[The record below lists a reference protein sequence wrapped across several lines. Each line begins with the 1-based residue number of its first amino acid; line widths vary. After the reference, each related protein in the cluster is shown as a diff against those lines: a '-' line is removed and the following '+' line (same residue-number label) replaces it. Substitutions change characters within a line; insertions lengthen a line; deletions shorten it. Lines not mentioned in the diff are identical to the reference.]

1 MHVVVRLLSIKNLI
15 IFYAFTSLLS
25 FAQGENLL
33 IQQYNKGPV
42 LDDVYSKWTIYL
54 GSRLNYLNTDL
65 EGTNPIFSLGGLTEV
80 QLNFSK
86 TFGFIIG
93 FGNTTISY
101 KYDYPNS
108 FAKDRLDYFVLPI
121 GVRLNPTKKVSFSF
135 GAIHNFFNNGE
146 NKVSE
151 NNIIVKKEYE
161 KLYFENSFGGFTQI
175 GFYFLKNF
183 YGFINYR
190 WATKYSSPLAEKSN
204 NNIGFQLGLA
214 YKIWSSK
221 LKR

>member
-1 MHVVVRLLSIKNLI
+1 MHVVVRLLSFKNLI
-15 IFYAFTSLLS
+15 IVYVLS
-25 FAQGENLL
+25 SFLTFAQGENLL

-42 LDDVYSKWTIYL
+42 LDDVYSRWSIYL

-65 EGTNPIFSLGGLTEV
+65 EGTNPILSFGGLTEV
-80 QLNFSK
+80 QLNISK

-93 FGNTTISY
+93 FGNTAISY
-101 KYDYPNS
+101 KYDYQNS

-135 GAIHNFFNNGE
+135 GALYNFFNKGE

-151 NNIIVKKEYE
+151 NDVIVKKEYE
-161 KLYFENSFGGFTQI
+161 KLDLENSFGGFTQI

-183 YGFINYR
+183 YGFINFR
-190 WATKYSSPLAEKSN
+190 WATKYNSPLAKKSN
-204 NNIGFQLGLA
+204 NNNGFQLGLA

-221 LKR
+221 IKR

>member
-1 MHVVVRLLSIKNLI
+1 MHVLVRLLSLKNSI
-15 IFYAFTSLLS
+15 IFYVLTSFLT

-33 IQQYNKGPV
+33 IQQYNKGPA
-42 LDDVYSKWTIYL
+42 LDDVYSRWTIYL

-65 EGTNPIFSLGGLTEV
+65 EGTIPILSLGGLTEI
-80 QLNFSK
+80 QLNISK

-93 FGNTTISY
+93 FGNTAISY
-101 KYDYPNS
+101 KYDYQNS

-135 GAIHNFFNNGE
+135 GAIYNFFNKGE
-146 NKVSE
+146 NKLSE
-151 NNIIVKKEYE
+151 NDVILKKEYE
-161 KLYFENSFGGFTQI
+161 KLDFENSLGGFTQI

-190 WATKYSSPLAEKSN
+190 WATKYNSPLAKKSN
-204 NNIGFQLGLA
+204 NNNGFQLGLA

-221 LKR
+221 RKR

>member
-1 MHVVVRLLSIKNLI
+1 MHVVVRLLSFKNLI
-15 IFYAFTSLLS
+15 IVYVLS
-25 FAQGENLL
+25 SFLTFAQGENLL

-42 LDDVYSKWTIYL
+42 LDDVYSRWSIYL

-65 EGTNPIFSLGGLTEV
+65 ENTSPVLSLGGLTEV
-80 QLNFSK
+80 QFNISK

-93 FGNTTISY
+93 FGNTAISY
-101 KYDYPNS
+101 EYDYPNS

-121 GVRLNPTKKVSFSF
+121 GVRLNPTKKISFSF
-135 GAIHNFFNNGE
+135 GAIYNFFNKGE

-161 KLYFENSFGGFTQI
+161 KLDFENSFGGFTQI

-190 WATKYSSPLAEKSN
+190 WATKFSSPLAEKSN
-204 NNIGFQLGLA
+204 NNNGFQLGLA

-221 LKR
+221 IKR

>member
-1 MHVVVRLLSIKNLI
+1 MHIVVRLLSFKNI
-15 IFYAFTSLLS
+15 IIVYVLS
-25 FAQGENLL
+25 SFLTFAQGENLL
-33 IQQYNKGPV
+33 IQQYNKGPA
-42 LDDVYSKWTIYL
+42 LDDVYSRWTIYL
-54 GSRLNYLNTDL
+54 GSSLNYLNTDL
-65 EGTNPIFSLGGLTEV
+65 EGTNPILSLGGLTEV
-80 QLNFSK
+80 QFNISK

-93 FGNTTISY
+93 FGKTAISY
-101 KYDYPNS
+101 EYDYPNS

-135 GAIHNFFNNGE
+135 GAIYNFFNKGE

-151 NNIIVKKEYE
+151 NDVILKKEYE
-161 KLYFENSFGGFTQI
+161 KLDFENSFGGFTQI

-183 YGFINYR
+183 YGFINFR
-190 WATKYSSPLAEKSN
+190 WATKYNSPLAKKSN
-204 NNIGFQLGLA
+204 NNNGFQLGLA

>member
-1 MHVVVRLLSIKNLI
+1 MHVVVRYLSLKKSI
-15 IFYAFTSLLS
+15 IFYVLTSFLT

-33 IQQYNKGPV
+33 IQQYNKGPA
-42 LDDVYSKWTIYL
+42 LDDVYSRWTIYL

-65 EGTNPIFSLGGLTEV
+65 EATNPILSLGGLTEV

-101 KYDYPNS
+101 KYDYQNS
-108 FAKDRLDYFVLPI
+108 FAKDRLNYFVLPI

>member
-1 MHVVVRLLSIKNLI
+1 MHVVIRLLSLKNFI
-15 IFYAFTSLLS
+15 IFYAFTSFLTFS
-25 FAQGENLL
+25 QSENLL

-42 LDDVYSKWTIYL
+42 LDDVYSRWSIYL

-65 EGTNPIFSLGGLTEV
+65 EGTNPILSFGGLTEV
-80 QLNFSK
+80 QLNISK

-93 FGNTTISY
+93 FGNTAISY
-101 KYDYPNS
+101 KYDFQNS

-135 GAIHNFFNNGE
+135 GAIYNLFNKGE

-161 KLYFENSFGGFTQI
+161 KLDFENSFGGFTQI

-183 YGFINYR
+183 YSYINYR
-190 WATKYSSPLAEKSN
+190 WATKYNSPLDEKSN
-204 NNIGFQLGLA
+204 NNNGFQLGLA
-214 YKIWSSK
+214 YKIWSSRI
-221 LKR
+221 KR

>member
-1 MHVVVRLLSIKNLI
+1 MHVVVRLLSFKNLI
-15 IFYAFTSLLS
+15 IVYVLS
-25 FAQGENLL
+25 SFLTFAQGENLL
-33 IQQYNKGPV
+33 IQQYNKGPA
-42 LDDVYSKWTIYL
+42 LDDVYSRWTIYL

-65 EGTNPIFSLGGLTEV
+65 ENTSPVLSLGGLTEV
-80 QLNFSK
+80 QFNISK

-93 FGNTTISY
+93 FGNTAISY
-101 KYDYPNS
+101 EYDYPNS

-121 GVRLNPTKKVSFSF
+121 GVRLNPTKKISFSF
-135 GAIHNFFNNGE
+135 GAIYNFFNKGE

-161 KLYFENSFGGFTQI
+161 KLDFENSFGGFTQI

-190 WATKYSSPLAEKSN
+190 WATKFSSPLAEKSN
-204 NNIGFQLGLA
+204 NNNGFQLGLA

-221 LKR
+221 IKR

>member
-1 MHVVVRLLSIKNLI
+1 M
-15 IFYAFTSLLS
+15 
-25 FAQGENLL
+25 
-33 IQQYNKGPV
+33 
-42 LDDVYSKWTIYL
+42 
-54 GSRLNYLNTDL
+54 
-65 EGTNPIFSLGGLTEV
+65 GGLTEV
-80 QLNFSK
+80 QLNISK

-93 FGNTTISY
+93 FGNTAISY
-101 KYDYPNS
+101 KYDYQNS

-135 GAIHNFFNNGE
+135 GALYNFFNKGE

-151 NNIIVKKEYE
+151 NDVIVKKEYE
-161 KLYFENSFGGFTQI
+161 KLDLENSFGGFTQI

-190 WATKYSSPLAEKSN
+190 WATKYNSPLAEKSN
-204 NNIGFQLGLA
+204 NNNGFQLGLA

-221 LKR
+221 IKR

>member
-1 MHVVVRLLSIKNLI
+1 M
-15 IFYAFTSLLS
+15 
-25 FAQGENLL
+25 
-33 IQQYNKGPV
+33 
-42 LDDVYSKWTIYL
+42 
-54 GSRLNYLNTDL
+54 
-65 EGTNPIFSLGGLTEV
+65 GGLTEV
-80 QLNFSK
+80 QLNISK

-93 FGNTTISY
+93 FGNTAISY
-101 KYDYPNS
+101 KYDYQNS

-135 GAIHNFFNNGE
+135 GAIYNFFNKGE

-161 KLYFENSFGGFTQI
+161 KLDFENSFGGFTQI

-190 WATKYSSPLAEKSN
+190 WATKYNSPLAKKSN
-204 NNIGFQLGLA
+204 NNNGFQLGLA

-221 LKR
+221 IKR

>member
-1 MHVVVRLLSIKNLI
+1 MHVVVRLLSFKNLI
-15 IFYAFTSLLS
+15 IVYVLS
-25 FAQGENLL
+25 SFLTFAQGENLL
-33 IQQYNKGPV
+33 IQQYNKGPA
-42 LDDVYSKWTIYL
+42 LDDVYSRWTIYL

-65 EGTNPIFSLGGLTEV
+65 EGTNPVLSLGGLTEV
-80 QLNFSK
+80 QFNISK

-93 FGNTTISY
+93 FGNTAISY
-101 KYDYPNS
+101 EYDYPNS

-135 GAIHNFFNNGE
+135 GAIYNLFNKGE

-161 KLYFENSFGGFTQI
+161 KLDFENSFGGIYTNWFFI
-175 GFYFLKNF
+175 LKNF

-190 WATKYSSPLAEKSN
+190 WATKYNSPLAKKSN
-204 NNIGFQLGLA
+204 NNNGFQLGLA

-221 LKR
+221 IKR

>member
-1 MHVVVRLLSIKNLI
+1 MHVVVRLLSFKNI
-15 IFYAFTSLLS
+15 IIVYVLS
-25 FAQGENLL
+25 SFLTFAQGENLL
-33 IQQYNKGPV
+33 IQQYNKGPA
-42 LDDVYSKWTIYL
+42 LDDVYSRWTIYL

-65 EGTNPIFSLGGLTEV
+65 ENTNPVLSLGGLTEV
-80 QLNFSK
+80 QFNISK

-93 FGNTTISY
+93 FGNTAISY
-101 KYDYPNS
+101 EYDYPNS

-121 GVRLNPTKKVSFSF
+121 GVRLNPTKKISFSF
-135 GAIHNFFNNGE
+135 GAIYNFFNKGE

-161 KLYFENSFGGFTQI
+161 KLDFENSFGGFTQI
-175 GFYFLKNF
+175 GFNFLKNF

-190 WATKYSSPLAEKSN
+190 WATKFSSPLAEKSN
-204 NNIGFQLGLA
+204 NNNGFQLGLA

-221 LKR
+221 IKR

>member
-1 MHVVVRLLSIKNLI
+1 MHVVVRLLSFKNLI
-15 IFYAFTSLLS
+15 VFYVFTSFLT

-42 LDDVYSKWTIYL
+42 LDDVYSRWSIYL

-65 EGTNPIFSLGGLTEV
+65 EGTNPILSLGGLTEV
-80 QLNFSK
+80 QLNISK

-93 FGNTTISY
+93 FGNTAISY
-101 KYDYPNS
+101 KYDYQNS

-135 GAIHNFFNNGE
+135 GALYNFFNKGE

-151 NNIIVKKEYE
+151 NDVIVKKEYE
-161 KLYFENSFGGFTQI
+161 KLDLENSFGGFTQI
-175 GFYFLKNF
+175 GFYFLKKFMALLIIDGQQNITPLWLKKATITM
-183 YGFINYR
+183 GFN
-190 WATKYSSPLAEKSN
+190 
-204 NNIGFQLGLA
+204 
-214 YKIWSSK
+214 
-221 LKR
+221 

>member
-1 MHVVVRLLSIKNLI
+1 MHIVVRLLSFKNLI
-15 IFYAFTSLLS
+15 IVYVLS
-25 FAQGENLL
+25 SFLTFAQGENLL
-33 IQQYNKGPV
+33 IQQYNKGPA
-42 LDDVYSKWTIYL
+42 LDDVYSRWTIYL

-65 EGTNPIFSLGGLTEV
+65 EGTIPILSLGGLTEV
-80 QLNFSK
+80 QLNISK

-93 FGNTTISY
+93 LGNTAISY
-101 KYDYPNS
+101 KYDYLNS

-135 GAIHNFFNNGE
+135 GTVYNFFNKGE

-151 NNIIVKKEYE
+151 NDVILKKEYE
-161 KLYFENSFGGFTQI
+161 KLDFENSFGGFTQI

-183 YGFINYR
+183 YGFINFR
-190 WATKYSSPLAEKSN
+190 WATKYNSPLAKKSN
-204 NNIGFQLGLA
+204 NNNGFQLGLA

-221 LKR
+221 IKR

>member
-1 MHVVVRLLSIKNLI
+1 MHVVVRLLSFKNLI
-15 IFYAFTSLLS
+15 IVYVLS
-25 FAQGENLL
+25 SFLTFAQSENLL
-33 IQQYNKGPV
+33 IQQYNKGPA
-42 LDDVYSKWTIYL
+42 LDDVYSRWTIYL

-65 EGTNPIFSLGGLTEV
+65 ENTIPVLSLGGLTEV
-80 QLNFSK
+80 QFNISK

-93 FGNTTISY
+93 FGNTAISY
-101 KYDYPNS
+101 EYDYPNS

-121 GVRLNPTKKVSFSF
+121 GVRLNPTKKISFSF
-135 GAIHNFFNNGE
+135 GAIYNFFNKGE

-161 KLYFENSFGGFTQI
+161 KLDFENSFGGFTQI

-190 WATKYSSPLAEKSN
+190 WATKFSSPLAEKSN
-204 NNIGFQLGLA
+204 NNNGFQLGLA

-221 LKR
+221 IKR

>member
-1 MHVVVRLLSIKNLI
+1 MHIVVRLLSFKNLI
-15 IFYAFTSLLS
+15 IVYVLS
-25 FAQGENLL
+25 SFLTFAQGENLL
-33 IQQYNKGPV
+33 IQQYNKGPA
-42 LDDVYSKWTIYL
+42 LADVYSRWTIYL

-65 EGTNPIFSLGGLTEV
+65 EGTNPILSFGGLTEV
-80 QLNFSK
+80 QLNISK

-93 FGNTTISY
+93 LGNTAISY
-101 KYDYPNS
+101 KYDYLNS

-135 GAIHNFFNNGE
+135 GAIYNFFNKGE
-146 NKVSE
+146 NKLSE
-151 NNIIVKKEYE
+151 NDVMLKKEYE
-161 KLYFENSFGGFTQI
+161 KLDFENSFGGFTQI

-190 WATKYSSPLAEKSN
+190 WATKYNSPLAKKSN
-204 NNIGFQLGLA
+204 NNNGFQLGLA

-221 LKR
+221 IKR

>member
-1 MHVVVRLLSIKNLI
+1 MHVVVRLLSLNNLI
-15 IFYAFTSLLS
+15 IVYVISSSLT

-33 IQQYNKGPV
+33 IQQYNKGPA
-42 LDDVYSKWTIYL
+42 LDDVYSRWSIYF

-65 EGTNPIFSLGGLTEV
+65 KGTNPILTLGGLTEV
-80 QLNFSK
+80 QFNISK

-93 FGNTTISY
+93 FGNTAIAY
-101 KYDYPNS
+101 KYDYQNS

-135 GAIHNFFNNGE
+135 GATYNLFNKGE

-151 NNIIVKKEYE
+151 NNIIMKKKYE
-161 KLYFENSFGGFTQI
+161 KLDFENSFGGFTQI
-175 GFYFLKNF
+175 GFHFLKNF

-190 WATKYSSPLAEKSN
+190 WATKYNSPLAEKSN
-204 NNIGFQLGLA
+204 NNNGFQLGLA

-221 LKR
+221 IKR

>member
-1 MHVVVRLLSIKNLI
+1 MHVVVRLLSFKNLI
-15 IFYAFTSLLS
+15 IVYVLS
-25 FAQGENLL
+25 SFLTFAQGENLL
-33 IQQYNKGPV
+33 IQQYNKGPA
-42 LDDVYSKWTIYL
+42 LDDVYSRWTIYL

-65 EGTNPIFSLGGLTEV
+65 ENTNPVLSLGGLTEV
-80 QLNFSK
+80 QFNISK

-93 FGNTTISY
+93 FGNTAISY
-101 KYDYPNS
+101 EYDYPNS

-121 GVRLNPTKKVSFSF
+121 GVRLNPTKKICFSF
-135 GAIHNFFNNGE
+135 GAIYNFFNKGE

-161 KLYFENSFGGFTQI
+161 KLDFENSFGGFTQI

-190 WATKYSSPLAEKSN
+190 WATKFSSPLAEKSN
-204 NNIGFQLGLA
+204 NNNGFQLGLA

-221 LKR
+221 IKR